1 MARLIR
7 AGSLSRIIAVFC
19 LATEITG
26 CSPATEQYR
35 TDSQMIQPNMTLW
48 QTIDALAQQIP
59 FTRAKVEAVLMTHL
73 VEKDTSGSPFPNREF
88 QFYVPGRT
96 ARLSDGVVISNV
108 DLRIRRRA
116 GHPGFLV
123 LNFNGACIGLDEIRA
138 HYEDIKLTFPP
149 RPDSADPSTGY
160 SAFLPWG
167 KLSFGF
173 LMRNPDCLSSLVFDP
188 EAVDASDVAK

>member
-1 MARLIR
+1 M
-7 AGSLSRIIAVFC
+7 
-19 LATEITG
+19 T
-26 CSPATEQYR
+26 
-35 TDSQMIQPNMTLW
+35 QPDMTLW

-73 VEKDTSGSPFPNREF
+73 VEKDTSGSPFPNTAFR
-88 QFYVPGRT
+88 FYVAGRT
-96 ARLSDGVVISNV
+96 VRLSDGVVISNV

-123 LNFNGACIGLDEIRA
+123 LNLNGACIGLDEIRA

-160 SAFLPWG
+160 SVFLPWG

-173 LMRNPDCLSSLVFDP
+173 PVRNPDCLSSLVFDP
-188 EAVDASDVAK
+188 EAVDASDIAK